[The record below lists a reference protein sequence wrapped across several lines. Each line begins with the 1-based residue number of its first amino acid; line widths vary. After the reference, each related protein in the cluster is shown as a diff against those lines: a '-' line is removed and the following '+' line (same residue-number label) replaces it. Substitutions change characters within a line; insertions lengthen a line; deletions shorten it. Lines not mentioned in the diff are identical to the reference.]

1 MQAIA
6 TLDAVPHLVRLLE
19 SKNEIIAEGASE
31 TMLHIVTP
39 SEGNSNSHPGQT
51 AVRAAGAIPSL
62 LSVVCS
68 RVTGMA
74 SQCLKMRINVNVN
87 MFALK

>member
-19 SKNEIIAEGASE
+19 SNNEIIAEGASE

-68 RVTGMA
+68 TIVQLSTPVR
-74 SQCLKMRINVNVN
+74 
-87 MFALK
+87 